1 MSDEKQGTGHGEV
14 TNQPAIS
21 TEEAAQTDETTS
33 PVGDEKVVVVEGEP
47 KPETND
53 ADVKTEDA

>member
-1 MSDEKQGTGHGEV
+1 MSDDKQGTGHGEV

-33 PVGDEKVVVVEGEP
+33 PVGDEKVVVIP
-47 KPETND
+47 DATKPETND